1 MDYVDKTDG
10 TIIFRTCEKERG
22 KVVLQLGT
30 ANAERALQVGL
41 KLQGDI
47 AALDVNMGCPK
58 DFSIKGGM
66 GVALLYDL
74 ERAKGI
80 LKTLVD
86 NLNIPVTCKIRI
98 MPELEDTIRTVQEL
112 ESTGI
117 AAIAVH
123 GRTKIE
129 RPRHPVHPGEW
140 LFNRPSSCK
149 H

>member
-1 MDYVDKTDG
+1 MTLSTDVLKTIDYVDETDG
-10 TIIFRTCEKERG
+10 TIIFRTCEREKG

-41 KLQGDI
+41 KVQQDI

-86 NLNIPVTCKIRI
+86 NLDIPVTCKIRI
-98 MPELEDTIRTVQEL
+98 MPELEDTLRTVKEL

-123 GRTKIE
+123 GRTKVE
-129 RPRHPVHPGEW
+129 RPRHPVHPG
-140 LFNRPSSCK
+140 
-149 H
+149 